1 MELSKALCAAGSVL
15 GTQRAAKAVEGFG
28 MDDLLSLVGV
38 RRRPTPAQSIMP
50 VVGLLSL
57 GAALGAGLALLF
69 APSTGT
75 ELRQRISERFDE
87 LTSDNESD

>member
-1 MELSKALCAAGSVL
+1 MEFSKALCTAGSLL
-15 GTQRAAKAVEGFG
+15 GAQRAVRAAEGFG
-28 MDDLLSLVGV
+28 IDDLLSLVGV
-38 RRRPTPAQSIMP
+38 RRRPNSAQSIMP

-57 GAALGAGLALLF
+57 GAALGAGVALLF

-87 LTSDNESD
+87 LTNESE